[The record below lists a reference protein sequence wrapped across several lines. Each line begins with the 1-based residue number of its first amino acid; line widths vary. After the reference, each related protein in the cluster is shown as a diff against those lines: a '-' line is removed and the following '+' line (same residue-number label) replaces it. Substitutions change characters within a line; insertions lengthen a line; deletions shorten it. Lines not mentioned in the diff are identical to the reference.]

1 MKEKIRWLLFIA
13 AIAMVGQNM
22 YETGIRMGNV
32 LIGGLVVACLALNI
46 YIARKRRRDEQ
57 QKLLAEQEAKRARR
71 RARKAGKKAQS

>member
-46 YIARKRRRDEQ
+46 YIAQKRRRDEQ

-71 RARKAGKKAQS
+71 RARKAGKKAQP